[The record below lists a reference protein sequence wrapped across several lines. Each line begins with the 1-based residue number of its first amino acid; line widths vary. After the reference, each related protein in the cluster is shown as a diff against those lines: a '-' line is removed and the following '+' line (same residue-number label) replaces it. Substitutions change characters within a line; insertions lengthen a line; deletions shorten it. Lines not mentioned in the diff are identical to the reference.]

1 LSILVVRSGAPLLG
15 KTTVPGDKSLSH
27 RALILGAIAQGSS
40 RVQGFLPAED
50 CLATVK
56 CLEALGIRIEQED
69 KTTLIVHGCGLR
81 GLKPP
86 STTLNCVRSGTTMRL
101 LSGILAGQPF
111 RSVLDG
117 DLQLRQR
124 PMARITEPLRL
135 MGAIFED
142 VNGRAPLTI
151 QGGDLV
157 GVNYRLPM
165 ASAQVKSAILL
176 AGMLGTMGANLDID
190 GRTITLHPGPLLA
203 SQDVHIPGDVSS
215 AAFLLA
221 AAAMLPTSNLHLA
234 QVGVNPTRMGL
245 LEALTSMGARVNVSN
260 HGETAREPVADLSIE
275 YSELRAMDFR
285 GVQMVRLIDEMPLL
299 ALLASQAK
307 GTTRVSDAD
316 ELRHKE
322 VDRISGTV
330 VELRKLGVEIKELP
344 DGFIV
349 SGPTTL
355 RGADVDCQGD
365 HRLAMTL
372 AIAGLLSS
380 GTTSVRGSECI
391 GDSFPGFVE
400 TLRALGAD
408 VHEQS

>member
-176 AGMLGTMGANLDID
+176 AGLFADGPTTVEEPGPSRDHTERMLGTMGANLDID

-260 HGETAREPVADLSIE
+260 HGETALRVEGNGFSRCADG
-275 YSELRAMDFR
+275 AF
-285 GVQMVRLIDEMPLL
+285 
-299 ALLASQAK
+299 
-307 GTTRVSDAD
+307 
-316 ELRHKE
+316 
-322 VDRISGTV
+322 DR
-330 VELRKLGVEIKELP
+330 
-344 DGFIV
+344 
-349 SGPTTL
+349 
-355 RGADVDCQGD
+355 
-365 HRLAMTL
+365 
-372 AIAGLLSS
+372 
-380 GTTSVRGSECI
+380 
-391 GDSFPGFVE
+391 
-400 TLRALGAD
+400 
-408 VHEQS
+408 

>member
-1 LSILVVRSGAPLLG
+1 
-15 KTTVPGDKSLSH
+15 
-27 RALILGAIAQGSS
+27 
-40 RVQGFLPAED
+40 
-50 CLATVK
+50 
-56 CLEALGIRIEQED
+56 
-69 KTTLIVHGCGLR
+69 
-81 GLKPP
+81 
-86 STTLNCVRSGTTMRL
+86 
-101 LSGILAGQPF
+101 
-111 RSVLDG
+111 
-117 DLQLRQR
+117 
-124 PMARITEPLRL
+124 
-135 MGAIFED
+135 
-142 VNGRAPLTI
+142 
-151 QGGDLV
+151 
-157 GVNYRLPM
+157 
-165 ASAQVKSAILL
+165 
-176 AGMLGTMGANLDID
+176 
-190 GRTITLHPGPLLA
+190 
-203 SQDVHIPGDVSS
+203 
-215 AAFLLA
+215 
-221 AAAMLPTSNLHLA
+221 
-234 QVGVNPTRMGL
+234 
-245 LEALTSMGARVNVSN
+245 
-260 HGETAREPVADLSIE
+260 
-275 YSELRAMDFR
+275 MDFR